1 MVKRL
6 LHVNITLEKYKDAD
20 EFFDPM
26 QFLEKFDNEKYFE
39 LLVDWKRKNEKD
51 YLEIK
56 PWLNQVPIRHKSF
69 MHVTK
74 RDNKWISYFF

>member
-6 LHVNITLEKYKDAD
+6 LHVNIALEKYKDAD
-20 EFFDPM
+20 ELFDPM

-39 LLVDWKRKNEKD
+39 LLVDWKRKNERD

-56 PWLNQVPIRHKSF
+56 PWLNRVPLDMKKF
-69 MHVTK
+69 YA
-74 RDNKWISYFF
+74 SYQERQ

>member
-6 LHVNITLEKYKDAD
+6 LHVNIALEKYKDAD
-20 EFFDPM
+20 ELFDPM

-56 PWLNQVPIRHKSF
+56 PWLNQVPIRHKKDVCKSPRE
-69 MHVTK
+69 T
-74 RDNKWISYFF
+74 ISG